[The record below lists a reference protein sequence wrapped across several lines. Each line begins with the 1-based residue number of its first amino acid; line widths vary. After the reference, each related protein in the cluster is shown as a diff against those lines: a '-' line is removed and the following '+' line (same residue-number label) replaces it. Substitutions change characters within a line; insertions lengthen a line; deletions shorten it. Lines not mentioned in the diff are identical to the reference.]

1 MDCFD
6 FIQLTFGN
14 ISLKRDFKFASSH
27 LEDLHN
33 ETYCEHIKTK
43 YLLMGESMKEGGK
56 IIILLIE
63 KQESDSN
70 LHSVPARTKTYTAK
84 QLNYRLMK
92 LCNYG
97 Q

>member
-1 MDCFD
+1 
-6 FIQLTFGN
+6 
-14 ISLKRDFKFASSH
+14 
-27 LEDLHN
+27 
-33 ETYCEHIKTK
+33 
-43 YLLMGESMKEGGK
+43 MGESMKEGGK